1 MITLHLHPNTFNAC
15 ITKKTKILFLIR
27 GSHGIPF
34 LMKNLPII
42 NQTKHPTKRGRK
54 SYKMER
60 TQVLANE
67 RILQGGVDGNGG
79 EKGTRSKDPSP
90 GK

>member
-15 ITKKTKILFLIR
+15 INKKTKILFLIR

-42 NQTKHPTKRGRK
+42 NQTKHPTKGGGKATRWKEPK
-54 SYKMER
+54 SWQMKESSKEGWM
-60 TQVLANE
+60 AM
-67 RILQGGVDGNGG
+67 G
-79 EKGTRSKDPSP
+79 EKKVQDGRTPSP